1 MLDSAAAMVWVLS
14 ILLFVHILGAIFWF
28 GSGLT
33 LQIVFIPALGTM
45 SYEAQHPWLQAL
57 SGNYSRII
65 GPVGGLTILFG
76 ILRGAFAGVFGLLN
90 TPYGITFIVSFVLAI
105 PVIIIG
111 ARFTGPTAQKLAAA
125 GSRDEVLALAKQ
137 ITRYGR
143 LESAGMAVMLALMV
157 AMHAGY

>member
-1 MLDSAAAMVWVLS
+1 MVWVLS

-76 ILRGAFAGVFGLLN
+76 ILRGAFAGVFGSLN
-90 TPYGITFIVSFVLAI
+90 TPYGITFVVSFVLAI
-105 PVIIIG
+105 PVIIVG
-111 ARFTGPTAQKLAAA
+111 ARFIGPTAQKLAAA

-143 LESAGMAVMLALMV
+143 IESAGMAVMLALMV

>member
-1 MLDSAAAMVWVLS
+1 MVWVLS

-76 ILRGAFAGVFGLLN
+76 ILRGAFAGVFGSLN

-143 LESAGMAVMLALMV
+143 IESAGMAVMLALMV

>member
-1 MLDSAAAMVWVLS
+1 MVWVLAV
-14 ILLFVHILGAIFWF
+14 LLFIHILGAIFWF

-33 LQIVFIPALGTM
+33 LQIVFIPSLTNM

-137 ITRYGR
+137 ITRYGGI
-143 LESAGMAVMLALMV
+143 ESGGMLVMLALMV

>member
-1 MLDSAAAMVWVLS
+1 
-14 ILLFVHILGAIFWF
+14 
-28 GSGLT
+28 
-33 LQIVFIPALGTM
+33 
-45 SYEAQHPWLQAL
+45 
-57 SGNYSRII
+57 
-65 GPVGGLTILFG
+65 
-76 ILRGAFAGVFGLLN
+76 VFGLLN

-143 LESAGMAVMLALMV
+143 IESAGMAVMLALMV

>member
-1 MLDSAAAMVWVLS
+1 MVWVLS

-143 LESAGMAVMLALMV
+143 IESAGMAVMLALMV